1 MPRHFRFHVVL
12 FARNPFRTA
21 MHRRTIIPILG
32 FSSLFS
38 ALSIARNISIY
49 IYTYR
54 YIHIY
59 IYMCI
64 YIHIAYKP
72 HSLARSLAR
81 SISLSLS
88 FIHFAYERARH
99 EYTRIT
105 HEAHGYVLVRD
116 ILLSFFLLFFSFT
129 YFNHRLQFL
138 LKYVYY
144 GTKRGIGM
152 YGNAWLLSD
161 KRILFAFPFFLSLY
175 SASSLPFD
183 HRLSRTHTHPVPF
196 PLFITYTRSHSRW

>member
-1 MPRHFRFHVVL
+1 
-12 FARNPFRTA
+12 
-21 MHRRTIIPILG
+21 
-32 FSSLFS
+32 
-38 ALSIARNISIY
+38 
-49 IYTYR
+49 
-54 YIHIY
+54 
-59 IYMCI
+59 MCI

-72 HSLARSLAR
+72 HSLARSLYL
-81 SISLSLS
+81 SISFFYTLC
-88 FIHFAYERARH
+88 IRASK
-99 EYTRIT
+99 TRIT